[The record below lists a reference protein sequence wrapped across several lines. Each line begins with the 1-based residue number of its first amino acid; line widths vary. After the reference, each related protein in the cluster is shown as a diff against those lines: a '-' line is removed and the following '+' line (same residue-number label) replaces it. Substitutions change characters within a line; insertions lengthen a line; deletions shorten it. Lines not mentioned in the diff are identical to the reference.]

1 MAKEKKTKEKATR
14 IRMHKAK
21 SISKVV
27 EELMKA
33 NKKTLDYLATR

>member
-1 MAKEKKTKEKATR
+1 MAKETKAKKKITL

-21 SISKVV
+21 SISQIVDD
-27 EELMKA
+27 LMKA